1 MRPVEAPLSF
11 IGSGASLVV
20 LEDFMGIPIFYDR
33 PFLTYEE
40 QIEHLRTKHHL
51 LISDEQFAKDILLN
65 ISYYDLVNG
74 YKDSLMSGEV
84 FNPGISIEFL
94 YFFYLFDKNFQ
105 NIILKNSLII
115 ENSFKNKL
123 AYMLADEISEH
134 QDYYLSPKYYVPSI
148 NNYIVFQ
155 KVKDEIFANI
165 RYYDNQSN
173 TYIYNKQPTK
183 HYFENHNHI
192 PPWILMKNISF
203 GNAINLYRLLNK
215 HIKEKFTNSIIT
227 SSINVNDKINFYTSA
242 LNLIREFRNVIA
254 HNLKFVTFQQ
264 NRFRLPHKTTIKIL
278 NNSTLTDNVNTF
290 NNLYACILA
299 IYLLLDLPILRD
311 NFLSDIM
318 KLISDNTLKLKN
330 SSPIIANMCS
340 SYFHITSLE
349 QQNSKFTDRITTL
362 STEAAKIKL

>member
-40 QIEHLRTKHHL
+40 QIEHLRTKHNL
-51 LISDEQFAKDILLN
+51 LISDEQFAKDILSN

-74 YKDSLMSGEV
+74 YKDSLMNNDK
-84 FNPGISIEFL
+84 FKPGTSIEFL
-94 YFFYLFDKNFQ
+94 YLFYLFDKNFQ
-105 NIILKNSLII
+105 NIIFKNSLIV

-123 AYMLADEISEH
+123 AYMLADKISEH
-134 QDYYLSPKYYVPSI
+134 QDYYLSSKYYVPAV
-148 NNYIVFQ
+148 NKYIVFH
-155 KVKDEIFANI
+155 KVKDEIFTNI

-215 HIKEKFTNSIIT
+215 HLKENFTDSIIT
-227 SSINVNDKINFYTSA
+227 SNINVNDKISFYTSA

-278 NNSTLTDNVNTF
+278 NNSTLTDNVNMF

-299 IYLLLDLPILRD
+299 IYLLLDLPILRY
-311 NFLSDIM
+311 NFLTDIYKLM
-318 KLISDNTLKLKN
+318 SENPLKSTPGKLITAHMCNEYFKITDLAQNLEFIDKMNILFQESKN
-330 SSPIIANMCS
+330 
-340 SYFHITSLE
+340 
-349 QQNSKFTDRITTL
+349 
-362 STEAAKIKL
+362 IKL